1 MVDPG
6 RGCPYEVLGVKR
18 TASKEEVKAAFRD
31 QAMRCHP
38 DREPSP
44 QAVAR
49 FVEIRAA
56 AEALLHG
63 KPYSLQRPGGAAAGG
78 TSNAAAAGA
87 SHTEA
92 WVESVIRRRSF
103 SSLFSGLC
111 IMGGC
116 ALFAGVLYQHIY
128 YPMYNARLYVP
139 PDPSGTPKELT
150 EQQARMNEML
160 HQKLEERRRAAEQ
173 K

>member
-1 MVDPG
+1 MVDSG

-38 DREPSP
+38 DRHTHPAQPPSPHLPPQLSLSSSDTHLLRRCVCRDPSP

-63 KPYSLQRPGGAAAGG
+63 VRTTY
-78 TSNAAAAGA
+78 
-87 SHTEA
+87 
-92 WVESVIRRRSF
+92 RRLSII
-103 SSLFSGLC
+103 GL
-111 IMGGC
+111 
-116 ALFAGVLYQHIY
+116 
-128 YPMYNARLYVP
+128 R
-139 PDPSGTPKELT
+139 
-150 EQQARMNEML
+150 
-160 HQKLEERRRAAEQ
+160 
-173 K
+173 